1 MSPSQPPPPQSV
13 SHRLPWNS
21 RLIRFRAHLQT
32 HVSTIPDVHPQVF
45 QGTTHNSRAIPPVI
59 CLTHFRKILIG
70 QRHAHIHRLS
80 PLHTQSSRGV
90 PEILS
95 RRLRNSPLLQTIR
108 APNRRFSLISTPY
121 QLASATLDSKHTPSN
136 NAFHVSDAPVM
147 SGAGSSGKSRL
158 VPGVFH
164 SSFEW

>member
-45 QGTTHNSRAIPPVI
+45 QETTHNSRAIPPVI

-70 QRHAHIHRLS
+70 QRHAHITQTAFPSATHLQALPRLS

-95 RRLRNSPLLQTIR
+95 PRLRNSPLLQTIR
-108 APNRRFSLISTPY
+108 APKSTINIQNPRICCKQRTCAMPKSLRCNRFVRCRVAITADLT
-121 QLASATLDSKHTPSN
+121 T
-136 NAFHVSDAPVM
+136 
-147 SGAGSSGKSRL
+147 
-158 VPGVFH
+158 
-164 SSFEW
+164 